1 MFRLL
6 SVPPGKNQS
15 YWQYFLTLEHGHFLM
30 FMNMIKTC
38 TLLRVRELW
47 QLKQK
52 NISLLRATLSL
63 FLLEPGTGMVQHKTQ
78 LCVISLSNDRG
89 TTTGALTGKIGIAV
103 TMREK
108 REVVLTMRACTIF
121 CVNG

>member
-6 SVPPGKNQS
+6 LVPLGKNQS

-38 TLLRVRELW
+38 TLLHVREVW

-63 FLLEPGTGMVQHKTQ
+63 FLREPGTGMVQHKTQ
-78 LCVISLSNDRG
+78 LCVISLSNDQG
-89 TTTGALTGKIGIAV
+89 TTTGTLTGRTGIAV
-103 TMREK
+103 TRLEK
-108 REVVLTMRACTIF
+108 TAS
-121 CVNG
+121 